1 MPETLL
7 LAGLLLAG
15 LPLVGFLAWLLREIQ
30 TRTTVDKRKAN
41 LLDLTVEEY
50 ILRLLV
56 EKRQLRELLNL
67 REKDWDKKR

>member
-1 MPETLL
+1 MSETLL

-15 LPLVGFLAWLLREIQ
+15 LPLAGLLAWFLREIQ
-30 TRTTVDKRKAN
+30 IGTTVDKRKVN

-56 EKRQLRELLNL
+56 EKRQLRELLDL

>member
-15 LPLVGFLAWLLREIQ
+15 LPLARFLAWLLREIQ
-30 TRTTVDKRKAN
+30 TGTTVDKRKVD

>member
-15 LPLVGFLAWLLREIQ
+15 LPLAGFLAWLLREIQ
-30 TRTTVDKRKAN
+30 IGTTVDKRKVD